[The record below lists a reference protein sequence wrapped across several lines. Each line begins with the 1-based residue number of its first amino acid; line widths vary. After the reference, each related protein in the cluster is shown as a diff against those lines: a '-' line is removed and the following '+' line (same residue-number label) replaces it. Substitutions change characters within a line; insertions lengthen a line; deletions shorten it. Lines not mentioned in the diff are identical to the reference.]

1 MNTILVP
8 AASAASAT
16 RTVPTTFRSASR
28 AGSRTDV
35 CTSVCAARWKTTS
48 IPLRSIPSRM
58 SPATNRAASLTYL
71 APAEREVVD
80 HGDLVAAGDEHVDEI
95 GADEAGASGY
105 RSVHTPYRRRSMFIS
120 FEGQDGSG
128 KTTQVGLLVDW
139 LRNEGHEVVSSR
151 EPGGTP
157 IGEAIRDVVLHGLE
171 MTPWTEA
178 ALFASARAE
187 HVSAVI
193 RPSLERG
200 AWVVLD
206 RYVDSSLVY
215 QGIARGLG
223 VQEVLDLNNTVTGG
237 LMPARTF
244 VLVLDAVAARD
255 RQNGY
260 LDRIERED
268 ARLPGRRR
276 RRLPRACRPL
286 PGTGRRA
293 RRLEEPRGDRRGG
306 S

>member
-1 MNTILVP
+1 
-8 AASAASAT
+8 
-16 RTVPTTFRSASR
+16 
-28 AGSRTDV
+28 
-35 CTSVCAARWKTTS
+35 
-48 IPLRSIPSRM
+48 
-58 SPATNRAASLTYL
+58 
-71 APAEREVVD
+71 
-80 HGDLVAAGDEHVDEI
+80 
-95 GADEAGASGY
+95 
-105 RSVHTPYRRRSMFIS
+105 MFIS

-128 KTTQVGLLVDW
+128 KTTQVGLLVNW
-139 LRNEGHEVVSSR
+139 LRNNGHEVVSSR

-157 IGEAIRDVVLHGLE
+157 IGEAIREVVLHGLE

-244 VLVLDAVAARD
+244 VLALDAVAARD

-268 ARLPGRRR
+268 ADF
-276 RRLPRACRPL
+276 RAAVADAYRELAVLFPERVAVL
-286 PGTGRRA
+286 DGSRSP
-293 RRLEEPRGDRRGG
+293 EEIAEEVREQVR
-306 S
+306 SL